1 MLDHEEQRSAW
12 KALHYVRHLR
22 HNGDTATA
30 VLVAEEALE
39 HLGDGGQ
46 MPPEV
51 FVEFHVALIAERA
64 AALGEIDEELSRV
77 RDRRR
82 RRRRPR
88 RPHPTSL
95 RTVTVPARLILVA
108 IALAAAGWAVGR
120 LTAVWFQMGR

>member
-12 KALHYVRHLR
+12 KALHYARDLR
-22 HNGDTATA
+22 HNGDTAAA

-51 FVEFHVALIAERA
+51 FAEFHVALIAERA
-64 AALGEIDEELSRV
+64 AALEEIDEELSRV

-82 RRRRPR
+82 GRRRPR
-88 RPHPTSL
+88 RLHPWSL
-95 RTVTVPARLILVA
+95 RTVPVPARLMLVA
-108 IALAAAGWAVGR
+108 IALVAVGWAVGR